1 MSIEPLR
8 RDVDERFV
16 EMTSL
21 AYKTI
26 RGAILGLMVIL
37 AAVSTGYCDTYDADP
52 YDDVPPVTLELN
64 FVVPAVAGAA
74 HAQIGVSS
82 APPLLQRR
90 DTAQNFLTSVASA
103 HPDAAP
109 VSAIATLPVLL
120 PLRT

>member
-37 AAVSTGYCDTYDADP
+37 TAVSSGYCDTYDADP

-64 FVVPAVAGAA
+64 FVVPGMASS
-74 HAQIGVSS
+74 AQIATPVRNHHVP
-82 APPLLQRR
+82 AVMKR
-90 DTAQNFLTSVASA
+90 DVTRIFLGSIADT
-103 HPDAAP
+103 HPDA
-109 VSAIATLPVLL
+109 V
-120 PLRT
+120 PLNT

>member
-37 AAVSTGYCDTYDADP
+37 AAVSTGACDTYDADP

-64 FVVPAVAGAA
+64 FVVPAIAGAG
-74 HAQIGVSS
+74 HVQIAVGS
-82 APPLLQRR
+82 APALIQRDASR
-90 DTAQNFLTSVASA
+90 NFLTPVAGA

-109 VSAIATLPVLL
+109 VSAIA
-120 PLRT
+120 